1 MKYSNFSN
9 NSEFNEEFFNNLI
22 SSIVELENVR
32 IENIE
37 KKINLQTKT
46 LVSPIVE
53 PHIIAQAQSI
63 ASSFAPLFNKNE
75 PSLLLLQKFYNDLGC
90 FKIFDTYSNLFSS
103 FSKVSTLYSNL
114 FKNLDFSIENF
125 DRLQP
130 VITSIGNDYLKLYSS
145 VTSYSLK
152 CDRAKKWGNFGWSVL
167 CDDINLAEIDNSAFN
182 EESADDCVLRLISP
196 DYLNCLKNKTLDEA
210 IDIFCKNDIEEA
222 YSIFRITDTNL
233 AHYSFFQLLKALV
246 LKNKFLHKKIIS
258 NETKRGRLVILEW
271 ILLFK
276 LQERFYQQNGILDS

>member
-1 MKYSNFSN
+1 MRHSKSIIN
-9 NSEFNEEFFNNLI
+9 NWFFYYI
-22 SSIVELENVR
+22 
-32 IENIE
+32 
-37 KKINLQTKT
+37 
-46 LVSPIVE
+46 
-53 PHIIAQAQSI
+53 
-63 ASSFAPLFNKNE
+63 
-75 PSLLLLQKFYNDLGC
+75 C
-90 FKIFDTYSNLFSS
+90 SNLFSS

-210 IDIFCKNDIEEA
+210 IDITEFYTFGTPMWSLFNL
-222 YSIFRITDTNL
+222 TGGDTFL
-233 AHYSFFQLLKALV
+233 PQGVDVDGGFLLLK
-246 LKNKFLHKKIIS
+246 FLLQLH
-258 NETKRGRLVILEW
+258 EG
-271 ILLFK
+271 LFH
-276 LQERFYQQNGILDS
+276 